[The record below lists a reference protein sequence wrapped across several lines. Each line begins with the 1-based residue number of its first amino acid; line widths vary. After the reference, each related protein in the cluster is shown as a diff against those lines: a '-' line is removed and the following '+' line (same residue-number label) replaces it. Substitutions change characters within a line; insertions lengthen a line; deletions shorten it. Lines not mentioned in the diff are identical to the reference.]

1 MRKNVF
7 KMVGV
12 AMLLFTMNS
21 CGDKTTT
28 GEDADAPLVF
38 SPLTVEQQK
47 STISNDGI
55 ALGDKME
62 VMKETPAIKTV
73 EFLSSSDINTPSFSA
88 PLRELRAGLLRNDV
102 KAMETFNKQMTSPS
116 QLESAKWG
124 THTWRESTQTYD
136 FIKGIYGTVIVKF
149 PADAASKYNETN
161 NGTLTIVYVSSS
173 VAVPENPSEKMPA
186 SLSVKLS
193 VGTVEALSYQF
204 TGAYKSDATPTL
216 LSSTLVIGDFNWS
229 AKATNNDKD
238 VAAEFAFKHKEQ
250 VLLKYT
256 AGVSGTL
263 TVDAIKESKGP
274 EDVFTS
280 GYMSFQVMNTAIY
293 GGVTDFKTFYNG
305 MSSIK
310 EDTVYHK
317 DYNGNIL
324 WYNTTRPKAGHEQE
338 VLLMNKHLKFYGYF
352 VKENGKFA
360 DVEFYLNEY
369 QATDYDQSKGT
380 LVYTQ
385 KSYNDPWPRVEYDY
399 MTYEKVYNTTTKM
412 DDYVAKFYLYGTK
425 TQYESAPRLVLKDGT
440 KVTDFAKYAND
451 NFKTVIDKFQK
462 MLPKN

>member
-102 KAMETFNKQMTSPS
+102 KAIETFNKQMTSPS

-136 FIKGIYGTVIVKF
+136 FVKGIYGTVIVKF

-256 AGVSGTL
+256 VGVSGTL

-280 GYMSFQVMNTAIY
+280 GYMSIQVMNTAIY
-293 GGVTDFKTFYNG
+293 GGIADFKTFAKG
-305 MSSIK
+305 MDAIK
-310 EDTVYHK
+310 PETITQMDEFGYPTNTYTVMDSAK
-317 DYNGNIL
+317 TNQQV
-324 WYNTTRPKAGHEQE
+324 T
-338 VLLMNKHLKFYGYF
+338 LMNKHLKFYGYF

-360 DVEFYLNEY
+360 DVEFYLAKNKVP
-369 QATDYDQSKGT
+369 DYSIRAT

-385 KSYNDPWPRVEYDY
+385 KSYNDQFKPAVYDY
-399 MTYEKVYNTTTKM
+399 AYTQSVYNNSTQRYEYLMSYYAYETKIE
-412 DDYVAKFYLYGTK
+412 YSS
-425 TQYESAPRLVLKDGT
+425 EPRLVLKDGS